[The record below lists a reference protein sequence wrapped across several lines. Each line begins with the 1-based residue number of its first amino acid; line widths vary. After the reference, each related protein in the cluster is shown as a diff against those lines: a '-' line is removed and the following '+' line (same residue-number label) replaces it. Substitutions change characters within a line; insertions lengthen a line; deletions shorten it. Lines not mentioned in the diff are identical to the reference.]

1 MSTLHFLNRTCAIL
15 LGSALMLLSASAAAA
30 PRATENLPEPYRI
43 PTAYPSNI
51 GEIRDVTGD
60 ALQGWEGEIH
70 QDLSERAVCGGWDM
84 SDTVQG
90 KIPVV
95 SGVPGRKGIPLGNI
109 PSGMAAR
116 DESSGALG
124 DGYLYPDVSEVK
136 GWSTACQAGFPPY
149 LDDGPPCKD
158 PNNKN
163 YGTPKQCEDL
173 CPRINAWQF
182 PIWVVIWVRPAPLA
196 DMSICVQQGK
206 GGK

>member
-1 MSTLHFLNRTCAIL
+1 MPTPHFLHRTSAIL

-30 PRATENLPEPYRI
+30 PRATNTLPDPYRI
-43 PTAYPSNI
+43 PTADPSNI

-90 KIPVV
+90 KIPIV
-95 SGVPGRKGIPLGNI
+95 SGVPGRTGIPLGNI

-124 DGYLYPDVSEVK
+124 DGYLYPNVRQVE
-136 GWSTACQAGFPPY
+136 GWSTAC
-149 LDDGPPCKD
+149 
-158 PNNKN
+158 
-163 YGTPKQCEDL
+163 
-173 CPRINAWQF
+173 R
-182 PIWVVIWVRPAPLA
+182 
-196 DMSICVQQGK
+196 
-206 GGK
+206 